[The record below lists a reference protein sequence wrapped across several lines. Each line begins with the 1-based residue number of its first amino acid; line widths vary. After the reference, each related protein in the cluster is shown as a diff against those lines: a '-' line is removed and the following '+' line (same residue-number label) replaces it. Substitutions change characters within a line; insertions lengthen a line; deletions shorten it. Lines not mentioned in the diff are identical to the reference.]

1 MVISIDYIAQ
11 GFKEAINLL
20 ISFDKEIYEIIF
32 LSLFVSTSATIIASL
47 IFIPMGIHL
56 GIKDFRGKRVLSR
69 ILYTL
74 MSTPSVVVGLLV
86 AILLSRR
93 GPFGYLDLMYT
104 PKAMIIAQ
112 TLLVSPLI
120 LGLTYSLSKNRGKEI
135 QKIGITLGAGKFD
148 IIILII
154 RELKIDLIVNVV
166 TAFSRAISEVG
177 AVMIVGGNIKN
188 KTRVITTAI
197 SMMNSMGEYP
207 MAIAL
212 GLVLLIISFGINSL
226 IYTYSGED

>member
-1 MVISIDYIAQ
+1 MISIDYIAQ

-56 GIKDFRGKRVLSR
+56 GIKDFKGKKAFSR
-69 ILYTL
+69 ILYTF
-74 MSTPSVVVGLLV
+74 MSIPSVVVGLLV

-93 GPFGYLDLMYT
+93 GPLGHFDLMYT

-112 TLLVSPLI
+112 TLLVTPLI
-120 LGLTYSLSKNRGKEI
+120 LGLTYSLGKNRGKEI

-188 KTRVITTAI
+188 RTRVITTAI

-226 IYTYSGED
+226 IYSYSGED

>member
-1 MVISIDYIAQ
+1 VVISIDYIAQ

-56 GIKDFRGKRVLSR
+56 GIKDFKGKKAFSR
-69 ILYTL
+69 ILYTF
-74 MSTPSVVVGLLV
+74 MSIPSVVVGLLV

-93 GPFGYLDLMYT
+93 GPLGHFDLMYT

-112 TLLVSPLI
+112 TLLVTPLI
-120 LGLTYSLSKNRGKEI
+120 LGLTYSLGKNRGKEI

-188 KTRVITTAI
+188 RTRVITTAI

>member
-1 MVISIDYIAQ
+1 MISIDYIAQ

-56 GIKDFRGKRVLSR
+56 GIKDFKGKKAFSR
-69 ILYTL
+69 ILYNF
-74 MSTPSVVVGLLV
+74 MSIPSVVVGLLV

-93 GPFGYLDLMYT
+93 GPLGHFDLMYT

-112 TLLVSPLI
+112 TLLVTPLI
-120 LGLTYSLSKNRGKEI
+120 LGFTYSLGKNRGKEV

-188 KTRVITTAI
+188 RTRVITTAI

>member
-1 MVISIDYIAQ
+1 MDYILE
-11 GFKEAINLL
+11 GFREALKLL
-20 ISFDKEIYEIIF
+20 ISFDKEVYDIIT
-32 LSLFVSTSATIIASL
+32 LSLFVSTTATIIASL
-47 IFIPMGIHL
+47 ICIPLGIHL
-56 GIKDFRGKRVLSR
+56 GLKEFKGKRAFSR
-69 ILYTL
+69 ILYTS
-74 MSTPSVVVGLLV
+74 MSVPSVIVGLVV
-86 AILLSRR
+86 AIALSRR
-93 GPFGYLDLMYT
+93 GPLGGLNLLYT

-135 QKIGITLGAGKFD
+135 QKIGITLGASKLD
-148 IIILII
+148 IIILVT
-154 RELKIDLIVNVV
+154 RELKIDLIVNIV

-226 IYTYSGED
+226 IYSYSGED

>member
-1 MVISIDYIAQ
+1 LAKTGARKY
-11 GFKEAINLL
+11 
-20 ISFDKEIYEIIF
+20 
-32 LSLFVSTSATIIASL
+32 
-47 IFIPMGIHL
+47 
-56 GIKDFRGKRVLSR
+56 
-69 ILYTL
+69 
-74 MSTPSVVVGLLV
+74 
-86 AILLSRR
+86 
-93 GPFGYLDLMYT
+93 
-104 PKAMIIAQ
+104 
-112 TLLVSPLI
+112 
-120 LGLTYSLSKNRGKEI
+120 
-135 QKIGITLGAGKFD
+135 IGITLGAGKFD

-188 KTRVITTAI
+188 RTRVITTAI

>member
-1 MVISIDYIAQ
+1 MISIDYIAQ

-56 GIKDFRGKRVLSR
+56 GIKDFKGKKAFSR
-69 ILYTL
+69 ILYTF
-74 MSTPSVVVGLLV
+74 MSIPSVVVGLLV

-93 GPFGYLDLMYT
+93 GPLGHFDLMYT

-112 TLLVSPLI
+112 TLLVTPLI
-120 LGLTYSLSKNRGKEI
+120 LGLTYSLGKNRGKEI

-188 KTRVITTAI
+188 RTRVITTAI